1 MTLPRRYLI
10 RMGLFLVAVGIVV
23 GLLSPTLLAAFQAN
37 VLLNGLIMAVLF
49 VGIVF
54 SFRQV
59 TLLWPEVTWIE
70 TYRRDRQL
78 LSQLRPP
85 RLLAPMAAMLG
96 ERKGDLRLSTI
107 AMRSLLDG
115 IGSRLDEARDIER
128 YMIGLLIFLGLLG
141 TFWGLLQTIDSFAGV
156 IASLSIGSGDMAAAF
171 DDLKTGLQA
180 PLGGMGTAFSS
191 SLFGLGGS
199 LVLGFLELQAGQARN
214 RFYNDLEDWLS
225 SVTRLSAGA
234 VGEGDQSVPAYIQ
247 ALLEQTAESLEALQ
261 RTLSLGEEGR
271 VGTNENV
278 LALTERLGTMTEQM
292 SGEIRLLS
300 RTIAALAEKEKN

>member
-1 MTLPRRYLI
+1 MTLPRRYLV
-10 RMGLFLVAVGIVV
+10 RMGVFLVAVGIVV
-23 GLLSPTLLAAFQAN
+23 GLLSPTLLTAFQAN
-37 VLLNGLIMAVLF
+37 VLLNGLILAVLV

-156 IASLSIGSGDMAAAF
+156 IASLSIGSGDMVAAF
-171 DDLKTGLQA
+171 DDLKTGLRA

-199 LVLGFLELQAGQARN
+199 LVLGFLELQAGQAQN

-261 RTLSLGEEGR
+261 RTLSQGEESR
-271 VGTNENV
+271 AGTNENV

-292 SGEIRLLS
+292 GGEIRLLS

>member
-10 RMGLFLVAVGIVV
+10 RMGLFLVAVAIVV
-23 GLLSPTLLAAFQAN
+23 GLLSPTLLTAFRAN
-37 VLLNGLIMAVLF
+37 VLLNGLILAVLF

-54 SFRQV
+54 SFRQI

-156 IASLSIGSGDMAAAF
+156 IVSLSIGSGDMAAAF

-199 LVLGFLELQAGQARN
+199 LVLGFLELQAGQAQN

-234 VGEGDQSVPAYIQ
+234 IGEGDQAVPAYIQ

-261 RTLSLGEEGR
+261 HTLSQGEDSR
-271 VGTNENV
+271 AGTNENV

-300 RTIAALAEKEKN
+300 RTIAALAEKEKH